1 MDTVKKDSC
10 TCVEHLSDEDLLK
23 AGLTPESID
32 ELSNNKGEDE

>member
-1 MDTVKKDSC
+1 MDTITKDSC
-10 TCVEHLSDEDLLK
+10 AVEHLSDEDLLK